1 MTDDAREAVVR
12 AALALV
18 RARQTEG
25 LPRARVQEL
34 ERVLEAAARRY
45 WATL

>member
-1 MTDDAREAVVR
+1 VSDSPREDVLR

-18 RARQTEG
+18 RARQNAG

-34 ERVLEAAARRY
+34 ERALEAAARRY
-45 WATL
+45 WAAL

>member
-1 MTDDAREAVVR
+1 MSDSPRDEVVR

-18 RARQTEG
+18 RARQVDG

-34 ERVLEAAARRY
+34 ERALEAAARRY
-45 WATL
+45 WATM